1 MKKLKSLPIGI
12 QLSMLVAVIVIVVF
26 LNLIMNYTKAAEVI
40 EEKNSNYLS
49 QMISQINQTISSNSN
64 QLKRILE
71 KTAYNRTIVQAYLN
85 EPDPLVKYGRYS
97 ELTDYMSDMM
107 NMKEGILD
115 IALFGT
121 DGTKIN
127 LNGDINN
134 LVPFIGEVPD
144 KRLYYYSG
152 FQNIVIGSLSRN
164 TFIIG
169 CPIYS
174 ITDFEIND
182 RIGTLMI
189 VVEASVLLGSPHNL
203 AEIDGARLYALDRKD
218 QLFSSNDKEV
228 KLGSPYSQLVMK
240 GERNNS
246 FIQEG
251 SIPDLDGKLIFIL
264 PKKELFSGIEAILER
279 SFLIL
284 ILSLVLLVIP
294 FYLVV
299 NNILRPLKKLMGF
312 MSHFKLGLIGNLSK
326 RIHLRGYAEI
336 SIMANQFN
344 RMLDE
349 IDGLT
354 TSLLESNTKLYKA
367 ELVKKQAELAFLQS
381 QINPHFLYNT
391 LESIKGMAVEQ
402 GSEEIFHMV
411 KSLAY
416 VFRYS
421 IKAADIIP
429 LQEEITL
436 VKSHIYIQQIRFVNR
451 FTVAY
456 QFQESILTSRVPKMI
471 LQPLVENAIFH
482 GIEPKTGSGHL
493 MITGEVLEGELVLTI
508 RDNGVGIE
516 RDKLKELQAT
526 IISFQETEEDRPG
539 GIGLVNVNNRIKMQY
554 GENYGIV
561 ITSELGI
568 GTEIQIRL
576 PYKEEL
582 SV

>member
-1 MKKLKSLPIGI
+1 MKKLKRLRIGI
-12 QLSMLVAVIVIVVF
+12 QLSMLVAVVVIVVF
-26 LNLIMNYTKAAEVI
+26 LNLIMNYTKAAEVVGK
-40 EEKNSNYLS
+40 KNSNFLA

-85 EPDPLVKYGRYS
+85 ETDPLVKYERYS

-107 NMKEGILD
+107 SMKEGILD

-121 DGTKIN
+121 DGTQIN

-134 LVPFIGEVPD
+134 LAPFISEVPE

-152 FQNIVIGSLSRN
+152 VQNIVIGGLNRS

-174 ITDFEIND
+174 ITNFERKD

-189 VVEASVLLGSPHNL
+189 VVEANALLGSPHKL
-203 AEIDGARLYALDRKD
+203 AEIEGARLYALDRTG
-218 QLFSSNDKEV
+218 QLFSSNVETV
-228 KLGSPYSQLVMK
+228 KPGSPYSQAVMK
-240 GERNNS
+240 DEEEDS
-246 FIQEG
+246 FMQEG
-251 SIPDLDGKLIFIL
+251 MIQDLEGKLIFIL
-264 PKKELFSGIEAILER
+264 PKKELLSGIEEILGR

-284 ILSLVLLVIP
+284 ILSILLLILP

-299 NNILRPLKKLMGF
+299 NNILRPLKKLMNF
-312 MSHFKLGLIGNLSK
+312 MSNFKLGLLHNLSK
-326 RIHLRGYAEI
+326 RIHLQGYAEI

-349 IDGLT
+349 IDELT
-354 TSLLESNTKLYKA
+354 NSLLESNTKLYTA
-367 ELVKKQAELAFLQS
+367 ELVKKQAELSFLQS

-402 GSEEIFHMV
+402 GSEQIFHMV

-436 VKSHIYIQQIRFVNR
+436 VQSHIYIQQIRFVNR
-451 FTVAY
+451 LTVTY
-456 QFQESILTSRVPKMI
+456 QIEDSILTCQVPKMI

-482 GIEPKTGSGHL
+482 GIEPKMGKGHL
-493 MITGEVLEGELVLTI
+493 IITGMASEGQLILAI
-508 RDNGVGIE
+508 RDNGVGIG
-516 RDKLKELQAT
+516 RDKLMELQTGLTAR
-526 IISFQETEEDRPG
+526 QEAKQARA
-539 GIGLVNVNNRIKMQY
+539 IGLVNVNNRIKMRY
-554 GENYGIV
+554 GENYGI
-561 ITSELGI
+561 IIKSEWGT
-568 GTEIQIRL
+568 GTEVVIRL
-576 PYKEEL
+576 PYKEDF